1 MANTTNNT
9 QTKLGTIGRKRGRPA
24 GTQTQTQARR
34 GKRTQYRGQSAQTV
48 QMVTLPRGSAI
59 LINSA

>member
-9 QTKLGTIGRKRGRPA
+9 QTKLGTIGRKRLGRPP
-24 GTQTQTQARR
+24 GTQTQTRQARR
-34 GKRTQYRGQSAQTV
+34 TQYGRQSAQTV

-59 LINSA
+59 LINTA